1 MSNPLLLGKSE
12 AGRRRKNCGKPQ
24 LATESAGSSGVLID
38 RRRWPSNPDQQL
50 FCCTDP
56 LDQGTLPPPV
66 WLRRLTAS
74 NPIDTT
80 IDVCAST
87 SGSIAWGPRCWHARC
102 SVSRRA
108 VIGPGTVNTSRG
120 HDGGR
125 CDHDTGGWHDDAG
138 TLIGVVPATADD
150 LGGIGLNPSLRWVP
164 FIGQSW
170 PLTSLTQGGRNGFQ
184 YNCRPHGE
192 FCPPENCGVLH
203 GHTSIGIEPG

>member
-1 MSNPLLLGKSE
+1 MPAAAAVKGPSVFRRLMANPKP
-12 AGRRRKNCGKPQ
+12 AGQSDSGPRRKSCGKPPLPTQ
-24 LATESAGSSGVLID
+24 LVGSSGVLID

-56 LDQGTLPPPV
+56 LDQRSLPPPV

-150 LGGIGLNPSLRWVP
+150 LGGIGLNPSHGRYNSK
-164 FIGQSW
+164 QRACCNAC
-170 PLTSLTQGGRNGFQ
+170 SLAANAAGNYF
-184 YNCRPHGE
+184 E
-192 FCPPENCGVLH
+192 FHIDTWC
-203 GHTSIGIEPG
+203 